1 MCTTCSRGG
10 GSQSERRESQSE
22 SARERERE
30 RFSMVVLVGVVVVVV
45 VVVVAVAAIE
55 FSIVSLLVCA
65 LFGCVSWMTCF
76 LSEIP
81 ISIMLSLLSVV
92 ARSFC

>member
-1 MCTTCSRGG
+1 MFKGG
-10 GSQSERRESQSE
+10 RVAKREERVTKRERE
-22 SARERERE
+22 GERERE

-65 LFGCVSWMTCF
+65 LFGCVSWMSCF